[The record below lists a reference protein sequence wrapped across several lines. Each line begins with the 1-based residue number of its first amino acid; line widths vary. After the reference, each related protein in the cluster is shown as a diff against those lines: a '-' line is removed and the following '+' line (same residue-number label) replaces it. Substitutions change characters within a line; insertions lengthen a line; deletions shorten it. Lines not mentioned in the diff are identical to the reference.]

1 MQPLISLEDVT
12 VLRSG
17 ATILANV
24 SWQVMPDQRWVV
36 IGPNGAGK
44 TTLLSILSLYLFPT
58 SGTAEILGSRLGRV
72 DTSELKTRIG
82 VASSST

>member
-12 VLRSG
+12 VLRSR
-17 ATILANV
+17 ARILANV

-44 TTLLSILSLYLFPT
+44 TTLLSILSSYLFPT
-58 SGTAEILGSRLGRV
+58 SGAAEILGSRLGRV
-72 DTSELKTRIG
+72 DTSE
-82 VASSST
+82 